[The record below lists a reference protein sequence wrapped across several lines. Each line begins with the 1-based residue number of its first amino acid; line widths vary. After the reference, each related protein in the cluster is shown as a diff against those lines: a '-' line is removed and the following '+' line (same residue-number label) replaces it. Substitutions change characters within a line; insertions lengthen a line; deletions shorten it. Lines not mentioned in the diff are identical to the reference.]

1 MTMNLASIRRGP
13 RETPFSVVLYGP
25 EGIGK
30 STFGAGAP
38 SPVFLGTEDGT
49 AQLDVASFPTPS
61 KFTDLLDAIG
71 TLATETHEFKTVVLD
86 TLDWLEPLIHA
97 HVCKTN
103 NKATIEA
110 FGYGKGYVLA
120 LDEWRRLLAAIG
132 VLRTKGMNIILL
144 AHSRVKAYH
153 NPAGDDYDRYTMK
166 LHEKAEQLVKEW
178 ADAVL
183 FATYKVVTAENDKGK
198 IKAYGDGTRVAYTE
212 HRPAWDAK
220 NRYGLPLEIPLEW
233 SEFEAAARAHSPKS
247 VESLKERFVE
257 LISTAPE
264 ELAAKAKKNLEKVGE
279 DARKLSALN
288 NWLTAKLSETTAQ

>member
-38 SPVFLGTEDGT
+38 NPIFLGTEDGT
-49 AQLDVASFPTPS
+49 AQLDVASFPSPQ
-61 KFTDLLDAIG
+61 KFQDVLDAIA
-71 TLATETHEFKTVVLD
+71 TLATEEHEFRTLVLD

-97 HVCKTN
+97 HVCKHN
-103 NKATIEA
+103 GKATIEA

-120 LDEWRRLLAAIG
+120 LDEWRKLLAAVG
-132 VLRTKGMNIILL
+132 ALRAKGMNVVLL

-183 FATYKVVTAENDKGK
+183 FATYKVVTTENDQGR

-233 SEFEAAARAHSPKS
+233 SEFERSHSPKS
-247 VESLKERFVE
+247 LDSLREKFAE
-257 LISTAPE
+257 LVVTASE
-264 ELAAKAKKNLEKVGE
+264 EIATKAKRNFDKVSH
-279 DARKLSALN
+279 DAGKLQALI
-288 NWLTAKLSETTAQ
+288 NWLTAKLPETAQQ

>member
-38 SPVFLGTEDGT
+38 NPIFLGTEDGT
-49 AQLDVASFPTPS
+49 SQLDVASFPTPQ
-61 KFTDLLDAIG
+61 KFSDVLDAIA
-71 TLATETHEFKTVVLD
+71 TLGAEEHDFRTLVLD

-97 HVCKTN
+97 HVCKAN
-103 NKATIEA
+103 GKASIEA

-120 LDEWRRLLAAIG
+120 LDEWRTLLAALG
-132 VLRTKGMNIILL
+132 KLRTKGMNVVLL
-144 AHSRVKAYH
+144 AHSRVKGYH

-183 FATYKVVTAENDKGK
+183 FATYKVVTTENDQGR

-220 NRYGLPLEIPLEW
+220 NRYGLPLEIPLDW
-233 SEFEAAARAHSPKS
+233 GDFEAAARAGSPKS
-247 VESLKERFVE
+247 LESLRERFVE
-257 LISTAPE
+257 LVGKASE
-264 ELAAKAKKNLEKVGE
+264 DLAAKAKKNLEKVGN
-279 DARKLSALN
+279 DARKLQALI
-288 NWLTAKLSETTAQ
+288 NWLTAKVSETPQ

>member
-1 MTMNLASIRRGP
+1 
-13 RETPFSVVLYGP
+13 VVLYGP

-38 SPVFLGTEDGT
+38 NPIFLGTEDGT
-49 AQLDVASFPTPS
+49 AQLDVASFPSPS
-61 KFTDLLDAIG
+61 KFADVLEAVAS
-71 TLATETHEFKTVVLD
+71 LANEEHEFKTLVLD

-103 NKATIEA
+103 GKNSIEA

-120 LDEWRRLLAAIG
+120 LDEWRKLLAAVG
-132 VLRTKGMNIILL
+132 ELRAKGMNVVML
-144 AHSRVKAYH
+144 AHSRVKGYH

-183 FATYKVVTAENDKGK
+183 FATYKVVTHEDERGK
-198 IKAYGDGTRVAYTE
+198 VKAFGDGSRVAYTE

-220 NRYGLPLEIPLEW
+220 NRYGLPFEIPLEW
-233 SEFEAAARAHSPKS
+233 SEFEAAAREKSPKS
-247 VESLKERFVE
+247 VEALKERFTNLVATA
-257 LISTAPE
+257 STD
-264 ELAAKAKKNLEKVGE
+264 LASKAQKNLEKVGN
-279 DARKLSALN
+279 DARKLTQLI
-288 NWLTAKLSETTAQ
+288 NWLTAKLSETAQ